1 MVACA
6 HLGRMEEARN
16 WLRRSLELDPGL
28 TITAYKKYVAVFLPA
43 EILAVYIEG
52 FRKAGM
58 PEE

>member
-1 MVACA
+1 
-6 HLGRMEEARN
+6 MEEARN